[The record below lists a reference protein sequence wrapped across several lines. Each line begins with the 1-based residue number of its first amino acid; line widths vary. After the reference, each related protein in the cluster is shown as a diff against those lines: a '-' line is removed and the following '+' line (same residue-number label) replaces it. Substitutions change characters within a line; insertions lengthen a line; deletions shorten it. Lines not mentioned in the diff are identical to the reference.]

1 MSEMWKAWEGRT
13 VDGKFPLQAYLGG
26 SDHSAVFLT
35 ERQTGFAGDANRAAI
50 KLIASDNADP
60 QKQLL
65 SWRTIRDLRHPN
77 LIQIFEAGSCELDS
91 TPLHYVVEEYAEE
104 NLGQIIPERALTAE
118 EAQGALP
125 AVLDALQFLHD
136 KGFVHGRIQPSNI
149 LAVGDQVKLSSDGLR
164 LSDEKGSAK
173 VPSAYDPPE
182 AASGAISRTADIWQ
196 LGMTLVEVLTQRLPV
211 QDRMASGGPV
221 APATMAEPFH
231 EIAVHCLQLD
241 VGKRWS
247 ISEILARLRSD
258 RSKPA
263 PMLVK
268 NETAAFAAVSSEGR
282 PSRAWS
288 YLLGLAVVAAVAFL
302 LIPRS
307 KPSAPASAVQAP
319 QTEGSNPAVQR
330 EAQPS
335 AVATGDVKGESSA
348 AGSGADEKA
357 SSGADENG
365 LVHQVLP
372 EVAPGARRTIHGT
385 IQVRVKV
392 SVDAAGNVTKAKVES
407 GRVSKYFKRIALEAA
422 REWKFSPVTGGNE
435 SGDREWRLQ
444 FGFSRAKTQVAA
456 IRVTR

>member
-1 MSEMWKAWEGRT
+1 MWKAWEGRT

-35 ERQTGFAGDANRAAI
+35 ARQTGFAGDANRAVI
-50 KLIASDNADP
+50 KLIACDKADP

-77 LIQIFEAGSCELDS
+77 LIQVFDAGSCELDGI
-91 TPLHYVVEEYAEE
+91 PLHYVVEEYAEE
-104 NLGQIIPERALTAE
+104 NLGQIIPERALTTE
-118 EAQGALP
+118 EAQGALA

-136 KGFVHGRIQPSNI
+136 EGFVHGRIQPSNI

-173 VPSAYDPPE
+173 APSAYDPPE

-196 LGMTLVEVLTQRLPV
+196 LGMTLVEALTQRLPV
-211 QDRMASGGPV
+211 QDRMSSGGLV

-231 EIAVHCLQLD
+231 EIAVHCLQVD
-241 VGKRWS
+241 EGKRWS
-247 ISEILARLRSD
+247 ISEIVARLRSD

-263 PMLVK
+263 PMMVK
-268 NETAAFAAVSSEGR
+268 KEAAVSPGVSGQRR

-307 KPSAPASAVQAP
+307 KPSVPAAAVQSRLNG
-319 QTEGSNPAVQR
+319 GSNTSVRPEER
-330 EAQPS
+330 PS
-335 AVATGDVKGESSA
+335 AVATGGVKGEGSA
-348 AGSGADEKA
+348 AGSGADEKE

-365 LVHQVLP
+365 VVHQELP

-407 GRVSKYFKRIALEAA
+407 GRVSKYFKRIALDAA
-422 REWKFSPVTGGNE
+422 RDWKFSPVTAGNE